1 MLISEAQR
9 EMRVIFRNGAVGQLV
24 SGVFWLLSAALATFV
39 SHRAGIISL
48 IAIGFFTYPLTQL
61 ALRLFPP
68 ASQGGKGCMT
78 GKTVVSARRENP
90 FNALAMQ
97 TAFIVPLLLPLVGV
111 VSLYKENL
119 FYPAL
124 MLVLGVHYM
133 PFITLYG
140 MRSFAFL
147 AAFLL
152 MAGVSL
158 GMGWLPNTFALGG
171 WITGAALLIFSAWA
185 FMRPP
190 EKLPKDL
197 ISDEQV

>member
-1 MLISEAQR
+1 
-9 EMRVIFRNGAVGQLV
+9 
-24 SGVFWLLSAALATFV
+24 
-39 SHRAGIISL
+39 
-48 IAIGFFTYPLTQL
+48 
-61 ALRLFPP
+61 
-68 ASQGGKGCMT
+68 
-78 GKTVVSARRENP
+78 
-90 FNALAMQ
+90 MQ

-119 FYPAL
+119 FFPAL

-158 GMGWLPNTFALGG
+158 GLGWLPNTFALGG

-185 FMRPP
+185 FIRPP
-190 EKLPKDL
+190 DKLPKDL
-197 ISDEQV
+197 ISVK